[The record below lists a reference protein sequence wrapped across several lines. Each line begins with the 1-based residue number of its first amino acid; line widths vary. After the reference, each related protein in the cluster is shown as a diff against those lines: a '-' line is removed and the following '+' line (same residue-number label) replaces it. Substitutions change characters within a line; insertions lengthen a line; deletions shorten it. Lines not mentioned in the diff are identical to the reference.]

1 MVSILAVHSSFI
13 YCDKSRSLITS
24 YDNTSPT
31 HIQEHIIFICFTVL
45 RCRNIADR
53 TFSFLC
59 YICLTSS
66 FIIYVSENTSFLF
79 ILPYFLSN
87 LLKIHHHSFVFQ
99 TSRSLVLHVEYGAM
113 TNYRADARSST
124 ALENAAATNIVSSTP
139 AERTIARSMYWELYY
154 YHDSSVDFISY
165 QILSIIFQVLLILYF
180 VIKSISLL
188 P

>member
-1 MVSILAVHSSFI
+1 MTTRVRLVYTDIWF
-13 YCDKSRSLITS
+13 
-24 YDNTSPT
+24 
-31 HIQEHIIFICFTVL
+31 FFCFTVL

-66 FIIYVSENTSFLF
+66 FIIYVAENTCFLF
-79 ILPYFLSN
+79 ISN

-154 YHDSSVDFISY
+154 HHDYSVDYISY

-180 VIKSISLL
+180 VKKSISLL
-188 P
+188 PWCIFLNL